1 LVKPGGNSW
10 GRCLPYSAKDR
21 ANRAKELL
29 DDPFVQELL
38 LELEQRA
45 LNEFIS
51 AHRWWWGDRKR
62 RLAAERL
69 RVVKDF
75 RYLIEMAIVMG
86 PENRIRRANHG

>member
-1 LVKPGGNSW
+1 MPF
-10 GRCLPYSAKDR
+10 SAKDR
-21 ANRAKELL
+21 ADRAKQLL

-45 LNEFIS
+45 INEFIQ

-75 RYLIEMAIVMG
+75 RYLLEMAVTLG
-86 PENRIRRANHG
+86 PENRIRRM